1 MIPRGISFSSI
12 TKHWWIQIVGV
23 GLVAFVIAAGVSTI
37 TPFAPQYH
45 DEFSYLLAADTILH
59 GRLANPT
66 PDGWQAFQS
75 FHILVTPTYASKY
88 PLGLGLFV
96 ALGWATCGLPIAGCW
111 LAAALC
117 ASSITWMLA
126 GVTSRR
132 WALAGG
138 LLVAFH
144 PAMQTTWSQTLM
156 SGWLTAAGSA
166 LLAGGI
172 FRLRRGSC
180 RWAAV
185 ACGLGIGLLALTRP
199 FEGLVAT
206 CISAGLLWALWSGR
220 NLSFRLGII
229 YRSAPLA
236 SLPIAAALSMIAW
249 HNYAVS
255 GRLSG
260 MPYRLH
266 EEQYGV
272 APLFVFGHQLT
283 PSIETLGQ
291 LPQIM
296 HDFHYGW
303 ALESFLKRPGFW
315 GWLVGIAQAAGTVWG
330 FWVAFAMIPVLTVG
344 YWRKFRLARWLALA
358 VGLQMLFSAAVCWV
372 FPHYLSPMLPWLVVL
387 SVLGIRRI
395 FRMFVRAQWLSMAQ
409 PRRLVGAILA
419 VQLVLL
425 AMAGLRMG
433 RDPNRAWAQQRA
445 ALAAQFEA
453 RDGEH
458 LILVRYSPEHNP
470 HCEWV
475 YNLADLEHAKVLWA
489 RHERDE
495 WTEQLKSRYA
505 PSRFIWQLN
514 PDEENAQPKLLTQP
528 F

>member
-1 MIPRGISFSSI
+1 MTNRIPFSNVA
-12 TKHWWIQIVGV
+12 KCWWFPVVGT
-23 GLVAFVIAAGVSTI
+23 GLAAFLIAAAVSTI
-37 TPFAPQYH
+37 TPFAPQFH

-66 PDGWQAFQS
+66 PEVWQPFQS
-75 FHILVTPTYASKY
+75 FHILVAPSYASKY

-117 ASSITWMLA
+117 AASVTWMLG

-144 PAMQTTWSQTLM
+144 PAMQTTWSQSLM
-156 SGWLTAAGSA
+156 SGWLAAAGSA

-172 FRLRRGSC
+172 LRLRRGC
-180 RWAAV
+180 NCWAAI
-185 ACGLGIGLLALTRP
+185 ACGTGIGLLALTRP

-206 CISAGLLWALWSGR
+206 CISACLLWCLWHGR
-220 NLSFRLGII
+220 SLSFKLSTIWQ
-229 YRSAPLA
+229 SAPLA
-236 SLPIAAALSMIAW
+236 AIPLTAALALIAMQ
-249 HNYAVS
+249 NLAVS

-283 PSIETLGQ
+283 PTIESSGQ
-291 LPQIM
+291 LPQTM
-296 HDFHYGW
+296 HDFHHGW
-303 ALESFLKRPGFW
+303 ALESFLERPGLW

-344 YWRKFRLARWLALA
+344 YWSHFRLTRLLALA
-358 VGLQMLFSAAVCWV
+358 VGLQILFSAAVCWV
-372 FPHYLSPMLPWLVVL
+372 FPHYLSPMLPWLIIL
-387 SVLGIRRI
+387 SVIGLRRI
-395 FRMFVRAQWLSMAQ
+395 FRMFVRAQWLPMAQ
-409 PRRLVGAILA
+409 PQRLVGAILA
-419 VQLVLL
+419 AQFVLL
-425 AMAGLRMG
+425 IIASLRMS
-433 RDPNRAWAQQRA
+433 REPSRQWAEQRA
-445 ALAAQFEA
+445 ALAAQFEG
-453 RDGEH
+453 REGDH

-470 HCEWV
+470 HREWV

-489 RHERDE
+489 RGERDE
-495 WTEQLKSRYA
+495 WTEQLLSRYA
-505 PSRFIWQLN
+505 GSRFIWQLN
-514 PDEENAQPKLLTQP
+514 PDEENPQPKLLTKP